1 MAAKKTWKKP
11 DQIISL
17 GECRLCN
24 KEITNDMKFLSFAD
38 QTRSHFDCDRKD
50 YYKQLIEKN
59 KNEKGLSQN

>member
-1 MAAKKTWKKP
+1 MANKTWKKP

-50 YYKQLIEKN
+50 YTN
-59 KNEKGLSQN
+59 N